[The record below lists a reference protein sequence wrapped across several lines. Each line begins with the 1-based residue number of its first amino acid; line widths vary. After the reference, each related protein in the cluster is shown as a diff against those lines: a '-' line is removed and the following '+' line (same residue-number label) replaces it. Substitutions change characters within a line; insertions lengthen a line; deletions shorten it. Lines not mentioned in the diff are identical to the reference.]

1 MKIMISAGEVSGD
14 VHGSY
19 LVKELRKFRS
29 DLTFFGLGSER
40 LADVG
45 VDIRFDII
53 KRGSIGILEALPNVF
68 PLFSVFRKVKKL
80 VLAEKPDLVILIDS
94 QGINLPLAKFCKAVG
109 IKTVYYI
116 APQEWLWGTPRG
128 VKHVAQ
134 IVDLIVAIFPKE
146 YEAYKAAGA
155 KVIYEGHP
163 LVDIVKGSTEHAARI
178 GKGNKDVVISLCPGS
193 RMQEIGGLLPIL
205 LKAGELIKKEI
216 PEAEFLIPV
225 SSRNLFQEIFDLVG
239 NFRPMAVFGQTYET
253 LASSNLAICTSGTIN
268 FEASLLGIPNIM
280 TYKLSRLTYWIGKYI
295 LKIDRKIKYYCM
307 PNILMDKLVIPELT
321 MENATSEKI
330 AAEAL
335 SLLRDPQRQESMKK
349 EFLELRKQLGEPGV
363 IARVAKAILQG

>member
-1 MKIMISAGEVSGD
+1 MVSAGEVSGD

-19 LVKELRKFRS
+19 LVKELKKLRP
-29 DLTFFGLGSER
+29 DLAFFGLGSER
-40 LADVG
+40 LAEAG

-68 PLFSVFRKVKKL
+68 PLFSIFRKVKKL

-134 IVDLIVAIFPKE
+134 IVDLIVAIFPRE

-155 KVIYEGHP
+155 NVIYEGHP
-163 LVDIVKGSTEHAARI
+163 LIDIVQAPQPLSPRSPSPR
-178 GKGNKDVVISLCPGS
+178 ISLCPGS

-205 LKAGELIKKEI
+205 LKAGELIKKEL
-216 PEAEFLIPV
+216 PDAEFLIPV
-225 SSRNLFQEIFDLVG
+225 SSRNLFQEIFALVG
-239 NFRPMAVFGQTYET
+239 DFRPMAVFGKTYET

-268 FEASLLGIPNIM
+268 FEASLLGVPNIM
-280 TYKLSRLTYWIGKYI
+280 TYKLSRLTYWAGKYI
-295 LKIDRKIKYYCM
+295 LKIDRKIKYFCM
-307 PNILMDKLVIPELT
+307 PNILMDNLVIPELV
-321 MENATSEKI
+321 MENATAEKI
-330 AAEAL
+330 AQEAL
-335 SLLRDPQRQESMKK
+335 AILRDTQRQEKMKK
-349 EFLELRKQLGEPGV
+349 EFVKLKGELGRPGMIGR
-363 IARVAKAILQG
+363 IAKSILA